1 MRLESK
7 VFSSKI
13 IGKNLEYHI
22 LCSGE
27 QIEIA
32 DILYVHDG
40 NDYLQLGGIKETFQK
55 LILEYP
61 DIAKNIIFILL
72 HPGDSIERWNSYHR
86 EGRLYKNFIS
96 FFTDEFVPEVERN
109 LRNEGIKICKRGLL
123 GDSLA
128 GNIGIN
134 IALQKPD
141 FWTHL
146 LLQSAAI
153 SKEVIEDVQKLRYT
167 GWKVYQRV
175 GIHEDQFVSS
185 ITNEKLMI
193 LTRNRELHSAF
204 VQKNLQVDYKELNT
218 DHLWSVWKK
227 DLPNALVFFINH

>member
-1 MRLESK
+1 ES
-7 VFSSKI
+7 
-13 IGKNLEYHI
+13 
-22 LCSGE
+22 
-27 QIEIA
+27 
-32 DILYVHDG
+32 
-40 NDYLQLGGIKETFQK
+40 
-55 LILEYP
+55 
-61 DIAKNIIFILL
+61 
-72 HPGDSIERWNSYHR
+72 
-86 EGRLYKNFIS
+86 
-96 FFTDEFVPEVERN
+96 N
-109 LRNEGIKICKRGLL
+109 LRYEGVKICKRGLL

-134 IALQKPD
+134 IALQNPD